1 MEAGVLRGGGD
12 GASVSEGPE
21 SRLAA
26 FRFFRGALLLKQHSC
41 PSAGDRDSHAPREPC
56 SPARCSQG
64 SRTFPAHRG
73 AFCAGPGAIPRK
85 SHPHPLPE
93 KATSRPKAPIGD
105 KGAKGL
111 SAAFRRLEAKLQPH
125 RQFPHPSRCVP
136 GARGPGPKAGR
147 VHRLRQ
153 TPWRP
158 WTLTPQE
165 AEPTRTGSELE
176 PGGDQETFGSK
187 GAFGFQHPVRLY
199 LPISKRQEYLQS
211 SGEKVLASFPVQATI
226 HFYNDESESEEEL
239 EEDTQLSAL
248 QLEEVVDG
256 SEGKARDGLANPAR
270 QPGGLDGRDPPS
282 DPDSPEAAPCLSSAK
297 MIPLNMRKSALYRN
311 ITGRRWKKMV
321 EEEDGEIT
329 SLPTNTSETHQDTAT
344 APTAEDPRPPEGQAE
359 LLGMRDQTNIVKQSS
374 INSK

>member
-26 FRFFRGALLLKQHSC
+26 FRFFRGALLFKQHSC
-41 PSAGDRDSHAPREPC
+41 PSAGDRDSHASLVAQLVNSTHSQKKPPPVPRPPSARRVREVCRPPSSAWKRSC
-56 SPARCSQG
+56 SPIACFRILVGASPAPAVQARRQG
-64 SRTFPAHRG
+64 GSTGFGLEPTQLAAERALRG
-73 AFCAGPGAIPRK
+73 CRV
-85 SHPHPLPE
+85 LLTV
-93 KATSRPKAPIGD
+93 TSLVI
-105 KGAKGL
+105 
-111 SAAFRRLEAKLQPH
+111 
-125 RQFPHPSRCVP
+125 
-136 GARGPGPKAGR
+136 
-147 VHRLRQ
+147 Q

-248 QLEEVVDG
+248 QREEVADA
-256 SEGKARDGLANPAR
+256 SEGKARDGSANPAR
-270 QPGGLDGRDPPS
+270 QPGGLNGRRPPP
-282 DPDSPEAAPCLSSAK
+282 DPDSPEAAACLSS
-297 MIPLNMRKSALYRN
+297 
-311 ITGRRWKKMV
+311 V
-321 EEEDGEIT
+321 
-329 SLPTNTSETHQDTAT
+329 
-344 APTAEDPRPPEGQAE
+344 
-359 LLGMRDQTNIVKQSS
+359 
-374 INSK
+374 